1 MVIVLYNVFIVIA
14 SVSAAVLFLFLV
26 TRTSTAPSRRESN
39 DFTGAV
45 VAVIGTTYAVI
56 LAFTLSGVWSMFQQ
70 AQANEE
76 QEANA
81 LVNAFR
87 IAAELN
93 DPNAKQIQ
101 EVCIRYADN
110 TLFREWPLMEKGQ
123 MTPEG
128 ADMIDELWK
137 LAGESQAHA
146 QPDAIAAYQLME
158 ELRGLT
164 QYRRLRAMESRER
177 LPGILWAVLI
187 AGGLITVAAACFFG
201 VVNFRFHL
209 LQVMMLTFL
218 ISLVL
223 VAIANIDRP
232 YQGFVKVAPEGF
244 NFAYRTLHNEPNR

>member
-1 MVIVLYNVFIVIA
+1 MIVVQDVFIVIA

-39 DFTGAV
+39 DFIGAV

-87 IAAELN
+87 IAAELK

-101 EVCIRYADN
+101 EVCVRYVDN
-110 TLFREWPLMEKGQ
+110 TLFHEWPLMEKGQ

-128 ADMIDELWK
+128 SDMIDELWK

-177 LPGILWAVLI
+177 LPAILWAVL
-187 AGGLITVAAACFFG
+187 LWAA
-201 VVNFRFHL
+201 
-209 LQVMMLTFL
+209 
-218 ISLVL
+218 SLPSPQPVSL
-223 VAIANIDRP
+223 
-232 YQGFVKVAPEGF
+232 E
-244 NFAYRTLHNEPNR
+244 